1 MRCSASVNADLGE
14 TAVLLASNCY
24 TDSMPLLQR
33 IVFRKQPIC
42 TTSQS
47 FPLAA
52 ALLIAGYCGEHFE
65 FTDTKIG
72 NDYAEA
78 IRLVLGANTN
88 ISTVNAHHRTLS
100 TRELDIFS
108 SKSEFGLADGFRQ
121 NALSDAPLSKV
132 NWSGDFVDPRLQSS
146 RGHHVGMYFT
156 NANYF
161 ADNTTVSV
169 ALALI
174 HGLDR
179 LRIIYVPAPART
191 ASDWHVKIAEA
202 LQIVSIS
209 LEYVK

>member
-33 IVFRKQPIC
+33 IIFRKQPIC

-52 ALLIAGYCGEHFE
+52 ALLIASHCGEHFE
-65 FTDTKIG
+65 FADMKIG
-72 NDYAEA
+72 SDYAEA
-78 IRLVLGANTN
+78 IRLVLGENTN
-88 ISTVNAHHRTLS
+88 ISTVNSHHRSLS
-100 TRELDIFS
+100 TREHDIFS
-108 SKSEFGLADGFRQ
+108 SKSEFGLAGGFRPD
-121 NALSDAPLSKV
+121 ARSDAPMSKV
-132 NWSGDFVDPRLQSS
+132 NWSGDFVDSRLQSS

-161 ADNTTVSV
+161 TDSTTVSV

-174 HGLDR
+174 HGMDR
-179 LRIIYVPAPART
+179 LRIIYVPAPTRA
-191 ASDWHVKIAEA
+191 ASDWHLKIAEA

-209 LEYVK
+209 LEYVE